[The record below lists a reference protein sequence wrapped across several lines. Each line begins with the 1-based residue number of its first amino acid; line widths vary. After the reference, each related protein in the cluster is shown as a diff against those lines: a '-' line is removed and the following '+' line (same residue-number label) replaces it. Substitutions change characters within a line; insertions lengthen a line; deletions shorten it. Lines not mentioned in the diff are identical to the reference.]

1 VAGST
6 ARFER
11 SRPRE
16 TSAASAYHPIP
27 SHVYFDLED
36 AHPEPPAI
44 EGAMT
49 RREAIIISIAAHI
62 VLGNLLIWLPTMPWF
77 QRFMKA
83 PEIPQQVQV
92 VPPREPMQPFILV
105 EPKIDREALRAI
117 ERAPLSDQDRSA
129 QTRERP
135 PNPRNRQ
142 PFSRG
147 TTPEFTEA
155 QKQAQRP
162 RGQGPAPQPSPA
174 QQGTNASQSQAPPSQ
189 AQPPP
194 SLLPSDQIAS
204 RQPPPQPP
212 QPQPSGMPGPTT
224 PAGGALGEA
233 LQNLNRYVQN
243 QQFENPSGKG
253 EFGPWIQFDTKGVE
267 FGPWIRRFVAQVKRN
282 WFVPYAA
289 MSLRG
294 HVVLTF
300 NVHKDGRITDLQIV
314 QPSTV
319 DAFNNAAFNAL
330 TSSNPTMPLPP
341 EYPSDRAFFTV
352 TFFYNE
358 TPPAQ

>member
-1 VAGST
+1 
-6 ARFER
+6 
-11 SRPRE
+11 
-16 TSAASAYHPIP
+16 
-27 SHVYFDLED
+27 VYFDLED
-36 AHPEPPAI
+36 SHPEPEAI
-44 EGAMT
+44 EGAIT
-49 RREAIIISIAAHI
+49 RREAIILSIAAHI

-77 QRFMKA
+77 QRLTKA
-83 PEIPQQVQV
+83 TEIPQPVAV
-92 VPPREPMQPFILV
+92 AKAHDRMPPFIMV
-105 EPKIDREALRAI
+105 DPKMDREALRAL
-117 ERAPLSDQDRSA
+117 ERAPLSDKNRTS

-135 PNPRNRQ
+135 PNPRNSQ

-155 QKQAQRP
+155 QSQAQRP
-162 RGQGPAPQPSPA
+162 RGQGPAPQPSVA
-174 QQGTNASQSQAPPSQ
+174 QQGANGADRQAAASPAETAPG
-189 AQPPP
+189 
-194 SLLPSDQIAS
+194 LLPPAQTPP
-204 RQPPPQPP
+204 REQPAT
-212 QPQPSGMPGPTT
+212 GAPGQTT

-243 QQFENPSGKG
+243 QQLENPSGKG
-253 EFGPWIQFDTKGVE
+253 EFGPFIQFDTKGVE

-294 HVVLTF
+294 HVVLQF

-314 QPSTV
+314 QPSSV

-330 TSSNPTMPLPP
+330 TSSNPTMPLPT

-358 TPPAQ
+358 TPPIQ

>member
-1 VAGST
+1 
-6 ARFER
+6 
-11 SRPRE
+11 
-16 TSAASAYHPIP
+16 
-27 SHVYFDLED
+27 VYFDLED
-36 AHPEPPAI
+36 SHPQPEAI
-44 EGAMT
+44 EGAIT
-49 RREAIIISIAAHI
+49 RREAIILSIAAHI
-62 VLGNLLIWLPTMPWF
+62 LIGNLIIWLPTMPWF
-77 QRFMKA
+77 QRLTKA
-83 PEIPQQVQV
+83 SELPEAVVVQQ
-92 VPPREPMQPFILV
+92 PRDHVQPFILV
-105 EPKIDREALRAI
+105 EPKIDREALRALD
-117 ERAPLSDQDRSA
+117 RAPLSDKNRTA

-135 PNPRNRQ
+135 PDPRNLQ

-147 TTPEFTEA
+147 TTPDYTEA
-155 QKQAQRP
+155 QKPAQRP
-162 RGQGPAPQPSPA
+162 RGEGPAPQPSVA
-174 QQGTNASQSQAPPSQ
+174 QQGNNGA
-189 AQPPP
+189 
-194 SLLPSDQIAS
+194 D
-204 RQPPPQPP
+204 RQPSTQPAEQTAGYMPPEQTAPRP
-212 QPQPSGMPGPTT
+212 TQQPQPAPPGRTM

-330 TSSNPTMPLPP
+330 SSSNPTMPLPA

>member
-1 VAGST
+1 
-6 ARFER
+6 
-11 SRPRE
+11 
-16 TSAASAYHPIP
+16 
-27 SHVYFDLED
+27 VYFDLED
-36 AHPEPPAI
+36 SHPEAPTI

-62 VLGNLLIWLPTMPWF
+62 ILGNLIIWLPTMPWF
-77 QRFMKA
+77 QRLTA
-83 PEIPQQVQV
+83 PSVVPQPVQV
-92 VPPREPMQPFILV
+92 VQQPQERMQPFILV

-117 ERAPLSDQDRSA
+117 ERAPLSDKDRQA

-135 PNPRNRQ
+135 PDPRNRQ

-147 TTPEFTEA
+147 TTPDFTEA
-155 QKQAQRP
+155 ERQAQRP
-162 RGQGPAPQPSPA
+162 RGQGPAPQPSIA
-174 QQGTNASQSQAPPSQ
+174 QQGTNGVQREAPAAP
-189 AQPPP
+189 AQPTPG
-194 SLLPSDQIAS
+194 LMPSDQIAT
-204 RQPPPQPP
+204 RQPTPQPP
-212 QPQPSGMPGPTT
+212 QQPSGTPGPTT
-224 PAGGALGEA
+224 PPGGALGEA

-300 NVHKDGRITDLQIV
+300 NVHKDGRITDLQII
-314 QPSTV
+314 QPSNV

-341 EYPSDRAFFTV
+341 EYPSDKAFFTV

-358 TPPAQ
+358 SPPPQ

>member
-1 VAGST
+1 
-6 ARFER
+6 
-11 SRPRE
+11 
-16 TSAASAYHPIP
+16 
-27 SHVYFDLED
+27 VYFDLDD
-36 AHPEPPAI
+36 AHPQPESI
-44 EGAMT
+44 EGAIT
-49 RREAIIISIAAHI
+49 RREAIILSIAAHI
-62 VLGNLLIWLPTMPWF
+62 VIGNLIIWLPTMPWF
-77 QRFMKA
+77 QRLTQSTA
-83 PEIPQQVQV
+83 IPEAVVAARQPQD
-92 VPPREPMQPFILV
+92 RMQPFVLV

-117 ERAPLSDQDRSA
+117 DRAVLSDKNRNA

-135 PNPRNRQ
+135 PDPRNSQ

-155 QKQAQRP
+155 QRPSPRP
-162 RGQGPAPQPSPA
+162 RGEGPAPEPSPA
-174 QQGTNASQSQAPPSQ
+174 QQGNNGADRQASSAPAEQAPGALMPEPAQNRAQQ
-189 AQPPP
+189 A
-194 SLLPSDQIAS
+194 
-204 RQPPPQPP
+204 
-212 QPQPSGMPGPTT
+212 SGAPGRTT
-224 PAGGALGEA
+224 PPGGALGEA
-233 LQNLNRYVQN
+233 LQNLNRYTQN

-300 NVHKDGRITDLQIV
+300 NVHKDGRLTDLQIV
-314 QPSTV
+314 QPSNV
-319 DAFNNAAFNAL
+319 EAFNNAAFNAL
-330 TSSNPTMPLPP
+330 SSSNPTMPLPP
-341 EYPSDRAFFTV
+341 EYPADKAFFTV